1 MRNSKKIVAS
11 AHGNPMNLATKNRG
25 LRALLLGAASLLAV
39 SGCVNDSGE
48 GDAGQDLEARRT
60 GLVAF
65 DTCDD
70 LLGYFQAEAVSDLEL
85 GFGYGY
91 GTGVALGAPESDRA
105 FDDAQAGAAPEAP
118 TSGNE
123 GGSGESAGPGFS
135 GTNVQESGVDEPDLV
150 KTDGRFIY
158 AVRNGHLVTVQADN
172 LSQQSDV
179 ALDFNAYQ
187 MLLSGNQVLVLGDR
201 WDAPVVAGVELP
213 AAQQYRSRVVAAL
226 YDIADRTAPRLLR
239 TMYID
244 GGLAAARLTGRVARL
259 VVHHDPSLDL
269 GAINVPGGIEPDAPP
284 VAEPGYVP
292 PEEVPPGVPEDA
304 TPAEPQADEISA
316 ADAGAGEDPYQAWL
330 DAAKAQIAA
339 TDVDAWIPQ
348 IIDVSADGQGTLRR
362 AAACGQFYRPGER
375 SGLGT
380 TVVVSL
386 DLDQPGATL
395 PDPALVTATGTVY
408 ASGENLYLA
417 TVNWRDFIAPMMA
430 EDMAPGVSGGGSTG
444 SAGSSS
450 GSTGAAT
457 TGGETP
463 PELPAMESAGQ
474 AQAAPDALDAAAE
487 PDDREATQIH
497 KLSLPVGGA
506 AQYVASGRVHGQL
519 LSQFSLSE
527 YQGHLRVA
535 ATEHATNW
543 FGGGGVRGGDVAV
556 AAPAGTATS
565 DAPAANDAPAMERA
579 QQPQAVEQPR
589 SVTRVS
595 VLDEN
600 LTAVGQTADVAPNE
614 EIYAVRFLADRGFVV
629 TFERTDP
636 LFTID
641 LSTPSAPRIVGELEV
656 LGYSTYLHPV
666 DENHLLGLGRSA
678 DENGI
683 ETGMQLSLF
692 DVTDMA
698 SPALDASLLL
708 GEGWTD
714 ASYDHH
720 ALTFYEGMLMLPVS
734 AWTAEG
740 GVDGIE
746 VFGVDVDD
754 GIVRRGAI
762 DHSGFAGE
770 AGYAHVERSLVIG
783 DVIYSLSNAALVASR
798 RDDLTEIGHV
808 MFPQPANDGGGE
820 TKPGDPGEPV
830 PADADPD
837 QRGF

>member
-1 MRNSKKIVAS
+1 MRNSNKIVAS
-11 AHGNPMNLATKNRG
+11 AHGNPMNAATKNRG

-39 SGCVNDSGE
+39 SGCVNDSGDGE
-48 GDAGQDLEARRT
+48 PGQDLEARRT

-70 LLGYFQAEAVSDLEL
+70 LLGYFQAEAVADLEL
-85 GFGYGY
+85 GYGYGY
-91 GTGVALGAPESDRA
+91 GTGISIGAPEADRA

-118 TSGNE
+118 TANGS
-123 GGSGESAGPGFS
+123 GSGESAGPGFS

-213 AAQQYRSRVVAAL
+213 AAQQNRSRVVAAL
-226 YDIADRTAPRLLR
+226 YDVADRTAPRLLR

-244 GGLAAARLTGRVARL
+244 GALAAARLTGRVARL
-259 VVHHDPSLDL
+259 VVHHEPSLDL
-269 GAINVPGGIEPDAPP
+269 GAINVPGGTEPDSPP
-284 VAEPGYVP
+284 VAEPTP
-292 PEEVPPGVPEDA
+292 LPAEEVPPGAPAQEVPAEA
-304 TPAEPQADEISA
+304 TPPEPQADEIPA
-316 ADAGAGEDPYQAWL
+316 GDAGTGADPYQAWL

-430 EDMAPGVSGGGSTG
+430 VDVAPGASGGGSTG

-463 PELPAMESAGQ
+463 PESPAMDAAQQ
-474 AQAAPDALDAAAE
+474 AQSAPDALDAAAE
-487 PDDREATQIH
+487 PDDREATQLH
-497 KLSLPVGGA
+497 KLHLPAGGA

-519 LSQFSLSE
+519 LNQFSLSE

-543 FGGGGVRGGDVAV
+543 FGGGAVRGGDVAV
-556 AAPAGTATS
+556 AAPAGTATA
-565 DAPAANDAPAMERA
+565 DAPMERA
-579 QQPQAVEQPR
+579 QQAQEVEQPR

-595 VLDEN
+595 VFDEN

-614 EIYAVRFLADRGFVV
+614 EIYAVRFLDDRGFVV

-641 LSTPSAPRIVGELEV
+641 LSTPSAPRVAGELEV

-678 DENGI
+678 DENGF

-708 GEGWTD
+708 GQGWTD

-754 GIVRRGAI
+754 GIVRKGAI

-770 AGYAHVERSLVIG
+770 TGYAHVERSLVIG
-783 DVIYSLSNAALVASR
+783 DVIYSISNAALVASR
-798 RDDLTEIGHV
+798 RDDLAEIGHV
-808 MFPQPANDGGGE
+808 MFPQAPNGGGE
-820 TKPGDPGEPV
+820 TKPGDPGVPV
-830 PADADPD
+830 PADAAE
-837 QRGF
+837 RGF